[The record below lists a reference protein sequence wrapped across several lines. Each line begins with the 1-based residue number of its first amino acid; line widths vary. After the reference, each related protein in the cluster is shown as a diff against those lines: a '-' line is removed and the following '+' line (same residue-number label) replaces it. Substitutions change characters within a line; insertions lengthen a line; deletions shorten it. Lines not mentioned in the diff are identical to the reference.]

1 MGISPAMTRTSITD
15 SRRRA
20 RRLGLLSSA
29 AAGLALIAAACGATT
44 AAPTPTP
51 TPTPPSDAYAVVSK
65 GVQAPMDHVKDN
77 LGINTTGGTSDISID
92 PSSIEAV
99 IDTKAGKG
107 TFHLS
112 LPKTALGTATNA
124 LPIPGD
130 KIELDAIFD
139 GTSVYAKSPLA
150 ASLLPLLLLQSGQ
163 PVPGDLTGWIKLG
176 TAEELAG
183 LAGGVAGLP
192 GASNGPSASSAP
204 DLSSLTPDQ
213 LKQRLEEAG
222 ITVTYAGSEQH
233 NGVDADHMKLAIDPA
248 KLAASDI
255 TKQLPAGQLGQVQQV
270 AGAAS
275 ASGDLW
281 FDKATGRITEADLNL
296 VDKSG
301 ATTALTILVSDPGN
315 VSIEAPANA
324 TELPLTPL
332 LKTLMNLGGG
342 LIPGASTAP

>member
-29 AAGLALIAAACGATT
+29 AAGLALLAAACGCGATT
-44 AAPTPTP
+44 ATPTPTP

-65 GVQAPMDHVKDN
+65 GVQAPMDHVKVN
-77 LGINTTGGTSDISID
+77 LGIKTTGGTPDISID

-150 ASLLPLLLLQSGQ
+150 APLLPLLLLQSGQ

-183 LAGGVAGLP
+183 LAGGVG
-192 GASNGPSASSAP
+192 GAPDASSAPSASSSAP
-204 DLSSLTPDQ
+204 DLSALTPDA
-213 LKQRLEEAG
+213 LKQQLEAAG
-222 ITVTYAGSEQH
+222 VTVTYAGSEQR
-233 NGVDADHMKLAIDPA
+233 NGVDTDHMKLAVDPA
-248 KLAASDI
+248 KLSASGI
-255 TKQLPAGQLGQVQQV
+255 AKQVPAGQLGQVQQL
-270 AGAAS
+270 ADGGS
-275 ASGDLW
+275 A
-281 FDKATGRITEADLNL
+281 
-296 VDKSG
+296 
-301 ATTALTILVSDPGN
+301 
-315 VSIEAPANA
+315 
-324 TELPLTPL
+324 
-332 LKTLMNLGGG
+332 
-342 LIPGASTAP
+342 